1 MRRASHPYY
10 LALALSAILLVG
22 CQPPG
27 PKALLEGD
35 RLIAE
40 GKYEEAIPKLRRAAE
55 LLPGNPMAWN
65 FLALAYHH
73 ADQPDQALV
82 AYQQAVALDRNSP
95 AIRFNLGLLHLEQ
108 GRTAEAISEL
118 TTCTV
123 LDQNSAAAWLHLGKA
138 HLLRKSIDEAQ
149 KALETAR
156 KLEAKNPET
165 LNYLGVVELHRR
177 RTRDAISFFNA
188 ALQEQPDFAPAV
200 LNQAIF
206 YHYYV
211 VNKTNALQKYRDY
224 LALDPDEAGF
234 ARATEAVKQLEIET
248 APKPLPTVVTNRPIA
263 TVTNAPVATNVVVA
277 PPPQTNRPVAIL
289 TNKPPVAKAATTNLP
304 ATNKPVAIAPPVVTN
319 RISEPTNPP
328 PVVAVKTEPV
338 KKEEPPPKKVEEPK
352 PEPPPKLEVVKIE
365 EEAPI
370 IAPARDPA
378 PEPKPAAPPAVVA
391 VETNKPVQV
400 AAAKPA
406 EPEPKKEE
414 KPLIRPVE
422 PEEKSKI
429 AQGLEKLNP
438 TTWFRRGDKK
448 KKETQ
453 VAKAPEA
460 KAETPS
466 NASTLE
472 FLPEPPP
479 KKIEPEP
486 IVPTGPRYP
495 YRTAPAPA
503 AGKRDV
509 AETPF
514 YEGVEHHKGN
524 RLGAAMD
531 GYKRALRADPAF
543 FEAQLNLGLAA
554 NQSGDLPL
562 ALAALEDAA
571 RLKPDSAEARYHFA
585 IALQRAHYPL
595 DAIEEFKRAIALAPE
610 DARAYFGLANLYAQ
624 TLNNPAQAEPHY
636 RKVIALQP
644 NHRQAAQIRAWLAQR

>member
-1 MRRASHPYY
+1 MRRASHRKY
-10 LALALSAILLVG
+10 LALALSAILLAG

-40 GKYEEAIPKLRRAAE
+40 GKYEEAIPKLRRAAD

-73 ADQPDQALV
+73 AGQPNEALA
-82 AYQQAVALDRNSP
+82 AYQQAVSLDRNSP
-95 AIRFNLGLLHLEQ
+95 AIRFNLGVLHLEQ

-123 LDQNSAAAWLHLGKA
+123 LDPNSAAAWLHLGKA

-156 KLEAKNPET
+156 KLEPKNPET

-177 RTRDAISFFNA
+177 RTRDAISFFNL

-224 LALDPDEAGF
+224 LALEPDEAGF
-234 ARATEAVKQLEIET
+234 ARATEAVKQLELET
-248 APKPLPTVVTNRPIA
+248 APKPPPTVVTNRPIA
-263 TVTNAPVATNVVVA
+263 AITNAPPAAPANLVVT
-277 PPPQTNRPVAIL
+277 PPAQTNRPVAVV
-289 TNKPPVAKAATTNLP
+289 TNKPPIAAAASP
-304 ATNKPVAIAPPVVTN
+304 PTNKPIAAIAN
-319 RISEPTNPP
+319 RVAEPTNPP
-328 PVVAVKTEPV
+328 PTVIVKVDPP
-338 KKEEPPPKKVEEPK
+338 KQEPPPKKVEEPK
-352 PEPPPKLEVVKIE
+352 PEPEPPPKLEVVKIE

-370 IAPARDPA
+370 IVPARDPV
-378 PEPKPAAPPAVVA
+378 PEPKPATPPPAVA
-391 VETNKPVQV
+391 AAETNKPAQV
-400 AAAKPA
+400 AIAKPA
-406 EPEPKKEE
+406 EPEPRKEE
-414 KPLIRPVE
+414 APLIRPVQ

-429 AQGLEKLNP
+429 AQRLEKLNP
-438 TTWFRRGDKK
+438 TSWFRRGEKK
-448 KKETQ
+448 EKETQ
-453 VAKAPEA
+453 VAKAPET
-460 KAETPS
+460 KAEAPS
-466 NASTLE
+466 TASTLE

-495 YRTAPAPA
+495 YRNAAAPA
-503 AGKRDV
+503 AGKRDA
-509 AETPF
+509 AEVPF
-514 YEGVEHHKGN
+514 YEGVEHHKAN

-531 GYKRALRADPAF
+531 AYKRSLRADPTF

-585 IALQRAHYPL
+585 VALQRAHYPL
-595 DAIEEFKRAIALAPE
+595 DAIEEFKRAIAQAPE
-610 DARAYFGLANLYAQ
+610 DTRAYFGLANLYAQ

-644 NHRQAAQIRAWLAQR
+644 NHPQAPQIRAWLAQR